1 MAEIQNLT
9 PELIEKA
16 KKAQNIEEL
25 RKLAN
30 DAKIEYSETQLQ
42 EFAKKLGIS
51 EDGLLDDQALEN
63 VSGGRSTMNDVATE
77 CVTPEDCEKLGIDP
91 GKYSGNGD
99 CEVFGRPAVLVNVA
113 DYDDAVNKYNESNP
127 DSPWRN
133 SLYQ

>member
-63 VSGGRSTMNDVATE
+63 VSGGRCTINGVSTE
-77 CVTPEDCEKLGIDP
+77 CVTIEDCKKLGLDP
-91 GKYSGNGD
+91 EKYGPCTIGGKPG
-99 CEVFGRPAVLVNVA
+99 VQVAAA
-113 DYDDAVNKYNESNP
+113 DYADAVAKYNTENP
-127 DSPWRN
+127 DAPWKN
-133 SLYQ
+133 SSIF